1 MNSTARSARS
11 EEVGDGCN
19 QRTELT
25 GIGDGNADSRRTTVS
40 RDARLCDAVEDD
52 GVQPS
57 VAVIRRR
64 WPESTASTG
73 AI

>member
-1 MNSTARSARS
+1 MNSTARLARS

-19 QRTELT
+19 HRKKLT
-25 GIGDGNADSRRTTVS
+25 GDEDGNADSRRTTVS
-40 RDARLCDAVEDD
+40 RDARLGEAVEDD